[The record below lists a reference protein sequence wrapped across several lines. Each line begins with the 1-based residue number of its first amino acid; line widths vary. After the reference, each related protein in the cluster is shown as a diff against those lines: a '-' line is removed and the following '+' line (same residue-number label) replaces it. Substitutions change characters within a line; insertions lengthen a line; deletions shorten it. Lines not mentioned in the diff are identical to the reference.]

1 MMLIFK
7 RFAPT
12 TIRTRIFVG
21 YLGGALVLA
30 AVGTLMYS
38 AIGQIR
44 TRLVSVSASQQQLS
58 RAQQIIWLDELLTQS
73 TRNYVLTQDSRW
85 QERYDIFLPQIEDLI
100 AAAQENAVD
109 ADMQALFSR
118 QEVLNDRLAAL
129 ETEAVDLLEAG
140 QPEQALAVLDSADYE
155 RTKAGYTET
164 IESFLNDSQNGLAA
178 FEGDLSNTL
187 DFSSRLALYVL
198 WGSIVIG
205 LGVVV
210 LAYYLAGRITQPIL
224 TTASIVQRVAAGD
237 LHVDIPT
244 GGNDEIGEMLEAFKL
259 MTTRLSTIIHDEQ
272 AAAQRMLEVSA
283 HLNEAAQG
291 LSLGNSKQA
300 AGVAQTT
307 VAIEQMNTVINGN
320 AEKAS
325 HTHQSAL
332 RSVTMVDEG
341 GQAVTETVQVIRDII
356 AKINVIEDIAEQ
368 TNMLALNATMEAT
381 RAGEHGKGFAVVAKE
396 VRKLAEH
403 SRTAAEEIT
412 ALADRSMR
420 VSKRT
425 GDLFQQIVPS
435 IQQTAELMADI
446 TRSSLEQNNG
456 IAQIND
462 AMVQLDDVTQH
473 NAVAADQLAT
483 SSHDMAT
490 QAAQLQ
496 QALAY
501 FKLEG

>member
-1 MMLIFK
+1 MLIFK

-21 YLGGALVLA
+21 YLCGALVLA

-44 TRLVSVSASQQQLS
+44 QRLVSVSASQQQLS

-73 TRNYVLTQDSRW
+73 TRNYVFTQDSSW
-85 QERYDIFLPQIEDLI
+85 QERYDIFLPQIADLI
-100 AAAQENAVD
+100 VAAQANA
-109 ADMQALFSR
+109 ADPEIQALFSR
-118 QEVLNDRLAAL
+118 QQLLDNKLADL
-129 ETEAVDLLEAG
+129 ESETFELMQAG
-140 QPEQALAVLDSADYE
+140 QSDQALAILDSAEYQN
-155 RTKAGYTET
+155 TKAAYTET

-178 FEGDLSNTL
+178 VEGDLNNTL
-187 DFSSRLALYVL
+187 ALSSRLALYVL
-198 WGSIVIG
+198 WGSIFLG
-205 LGVVV
+205 LGVVF
-210 LAYYLAGRITQPIL
+210 LAYYLAGRITRPIL
-224 TTASIVQRVAAGD
+224 ATALIVQRVAAGD

-244 GGNDEIGEMLEAFKL
+244 GGDDEIGRMLDAFKL
-259 MTTRLSTIIHDEQ
+259 MTTRLATIIHDEQ
-272 AAAQRMLEVSA
+272 AAAKRMLEVSA

-307 VAIEQMNTVINGN
+307 VAIEQMNAVINGN

-325 HTHQSAL
+325 QTHQSAL

-341 GQAVTETVQVIRDII
+341 GKAVTETVQVIRDII

-483 SSHDMAT
+483 SSHHMAT